1 MTSPQGQKPSPI
13 SVALADSNPLMLS
26 ALSEFFERDARFTL
40 VATIAS
46 AELFLDMMARLPA
59 AVGVVDWALPGLG
72 GERLL
77 DILRA
82 RPNAPRVLV
91 YGPDGDM
98 DMVRRAMAAGAA
110 GFCPRSELPAKLND
124 VAYAIAQ
131 GQMVFPFLDVRAL
144 KHDPAG
150 DLTAR
155 ERALLSALARGLNNK
170 DLGAELGISVNTVKF
185 HLRNLYD
192 KLGVNSRA
200 QAMAFY
206 YSSGGPTQERSS

>member
-1 MTSPQGQKPSPI
+1 MASQDTQNSSPI
-13 SVALADSNPLMLS
+13 SVALADGNPLMLS

-40 VATIAS
+40 VATIAT

-59 AVGVVDWALPGLG
+59 AIGVVDWALPALG

-77 DILRA
+77 ETLRG
-82 RPNAPRVLV
+82 RPNAPRMLV

-98 DMVRRAMAAGAA
+98 DLVRRAMAAGAA
-110 GFCPRSELPAKLND
+110 GFCPRSDLPQKLID
-124 VAYAIAQ
+124 VAHAIAR

-150 DLTAR
+150 ELTAR
-155 ERALLSALARGLNNK
+155 ERVLLSALARGLNNR
-170 DLGAELGISVNTVKF
+170 DLGVELGISVNTVKF

-206 YSSGGPTQERSS
+206 YSSGGAQEGKR